1 MPRTQDPFVVSK
13 RNDSETYSLTLN
25 PASGLPPRI
34 CREWQRKSFSNFPPE
49 LLPYSMPKSKP
60 DARTSAVA
68 LIAFLKNETEP
79 KPIKKCNI
87 SVGDWMKKFT
97 SVTESPKAA
106 RLMSKNRPYSDSS
119 VDRLKGLY
127 EVHMVGDPFMAMQMS
142 EVESQDALA
151 FLGRMGL
158 RELKG
163 RYKNRKCKTKM
174 VGTETYIKL
183 IKFVRMA
190 FKEYGRDRP
199 YWQNPFRDIEPPS
212 DIEYQERDTLSEKE
226 VISLFRP
233 GVLLDKMEVAV
244 CAAMFWAGLRRGEI
258 FALRPEDLDWGTPR
272 ILVRQ
277 AWQNYSYKRRKLATT
292 KSKRERVAPF
302 DDVLM
307 DAIKALW
314 LENGEHEFVFSF
326 ADGSTPGPSWIKG
339 RLRKWISRAGIN
351 LGGRNIV
358 PHSSRNSLAQTLE
371 DHDVSLR
378 HIQELLGHLSLKTT
392 KRHYLQST
400 AKKIREINRS
410 IKEAMTEGQ
419 NQEDENILQIQA
431 G

>member
-1 MPRTQDPFVVSK
+1 MPRSQKPFVVYK
-13 RNDSETYSLTLN
+13 RKDRKASFCLTLN
-25 PASGLPPRI
+25 PVSGLPRQV
-34 CREWQRKSFSNFPPE
+34 CRQWKRKGFQNFPPE
-49 LLPYSMPKSKP
+49 LLPFSTPKTKAAAESG
-60 DARTSAVA
+60 ALA
-68 LIAFLKNETEP
+68 LIAYLKNGES
-79 KPIKKCNI
+79 KPTRKCEI
-87 SVGDWMKKFT
+87 TVGEWMKKFT
-97 SVTESPKAA
+97 SITESPKAA
-106 RLMSKNRPYSDSS
+106 RLMSKNRPYSDGS
-119 VDRLKGLY
+119 VDRLRGLY
-127 EVHMVGDPFMAMQMS
+127 DVHIKSDTFMEMLMS

-158 RELKG
+158 RELGG
-163 RYKNRKCKTKM
+163 RYKNKSEKVKM

-190 FKEYGRDRP
+190 FREYGRDRP
-199 YWQNPFRDIEPPS
+199 YWQNPFRDIDPPK
-212 DIEYQERDTLSEKE
+212 DIEYHERDTLTEAE

-277 AWQNYSYKRRKLATT
+277 AWQNYSYKRRKLSTT
-292 KSKRERVAPF
+292 KSKRDRVAPF
-302 DDVLM
+302 DDFLM

-314 LENGEHEFVFSF
+314 QENGEHQFVFSF
-326 ADGSTPGPSWIKG
+326 ADGTTPGPTWIKC
-339 RLRKWISRAGIN
+339 RLRKWIARAGIN

-358 PHSSRNSLAQTLE
+358 PHSCRNSLAQALE

-392 KRHYLQST
+392 KRHYLLKTS
-400 AKKIREINRS
+400 KKIREINQS
-410 IKEAMTEGQ
+410 IKEAMQGPPQAET
-419 NQEDENILQIQA
+419 NIITMVKA